1 MPAAPALP
9 GVDRHRFARR
19 RAAVLIGVHLLIGLH
34 LAHWKIAGRTLAP
47 LELNEVMHT
56 LELGLVTAGF
66 LLMATAVLSV
76 LVVGRFFCSWGCHL
90 LALQDLCAWLL
101 RRAGIHPV
109 PVRSRLLR
117 LVPLGAAVYMFVWP
131 QVARLLV
138 RSWPSLTPLVGPRP
152 DFRLRVA
159 TEAEGWASF
168 VTSDFARNLPGPG
181 MALLTFLVCGFV
193 VVWLLGTRSFC
204 RDVCPYGALF
214 SAADRFAPGRIV
226 LAGDCTGCAL
236 CTAVCETGLRVHE
249 EVARHGQVTSGDC
262 LKDLDCVAVCPTGG
276 LAFGFR
282 RPPLLARRGVA
293 RPYDTSRG
301 EELLAAAVFLVVLL
315 ATRGLYRL
323 VPFLLALTLAGLAAF
338 AAVVALR
345 LARRP
350 EVRWQRWRLRR
361 AGRLTT
367 AGAAFV
373 GLLLLAGGATAHAAR
388 LRWHEWRGD
397 RAWNAWQLQSGDGP
411 LARAAARRALHHA
424 EARTRFALWRPAD
437 LDPRRVALHRALGND
452 AAAIALLGELAPRD
466 PRAALDLAELL
477 ARRGQLAEAETALRA
492 LVGRAPET
500 AAAHYGLGV
509 VLAAQ
514 GRRLEA
520 VAALRAAH
528 RLTPDDPEVL
538 NNLGW
543 ELAAEAD
550 PRRRAEAEAHLRRAR
565 ALSPGWPLPCL
576 NLAAVLEAAG
586 RPDEAAA
593 TRAGCPA
600 GG

>member
-1 MPAAPALP
+1 MSPTPALP
-9 GVDRHRFARR
+9 GADRHRFARR
-19 RAAVLIGVHLLIGLH
+19 RAAVLVGVHLLIGLH
-34 LAHWKIAGRTLAP
+34 IAHWKIAGRTLAP

-56 LELGLVTAGF
+56 LELGIVTAGF

-90 LALQDLCAWLL
+90 LALQDFSAWIL
-101 RRAGIHPV
+101 RRAGIRPV

-117 LVPLGAAVYMFVWP
+117 LVPIGAALYMFVWP

-138 RSWPSLTPLVGPRP
+138 RTWPGLTPLVGPRP

-159 TEAEGWASF
+159 ADGEGWASF
-168 VTSDFARNLPGPG
+168 LTTDFARNLPGPG

-204 RDVCPYGALF
+204 RNVCPYGALF
-214 SAADRFAPGRIV
+214 AAADRFAPGRIV

-249 EVARHGQVTSGDC
+249 EVARHGRVTSGDC

-293 RPYDTSRG
+293 RPFDTTRG
-301 EELLAAAVFLVVLL
+301 EELLAGAVLLVVLL

-323 VPFLLALTLAGLAAF
+323 VPFLLALALAGVAAG

-345 LARRP
+345 LARRR
-350 EVRWQRWRLRR
+350 EVRWQRWRLRQ
-361 AGRLTT
+361 AGRLTA
-367 AGAAFV
+367 AGTLFLVLA
-373 GLLLLAGGATAHAAR
+373 LLAGVATVHAAR

-397 RAWNAWQLQSGDGP
+397 RAWNAWQLQRGDGP

-424 EARTRFALWRPAD
+424 EARTRFALWRPPD
-437 LDPRRVALHRALGND
+437 LDPRRVALQRALGDD
-452 AAAIALLGELAPRD
+452 AAALALLAELAPRD
-466 PRAALDLAELL
+466 PRAALDLAELQ
-477 ARRGQLAEAETALRA
+477 ARGGRLTEAEATLRA
-492 LVGRAPET
+492 LAGRAPET

-520 VAALRAAH
+520 IAALRAAH
-528 RLTPDDPEVL
+528 RLTPDDSEVL

-550 PRRRAEAEAHLRRAR
+550 PRRRAEAEALLRRAR
-565 ALSPGWPLPCL
+565 ALSPGWALPCR
-576 NLAAVLEAAG
+576 NLAALLAASG
-586 RPDEAAA
+586 RPDEAIA